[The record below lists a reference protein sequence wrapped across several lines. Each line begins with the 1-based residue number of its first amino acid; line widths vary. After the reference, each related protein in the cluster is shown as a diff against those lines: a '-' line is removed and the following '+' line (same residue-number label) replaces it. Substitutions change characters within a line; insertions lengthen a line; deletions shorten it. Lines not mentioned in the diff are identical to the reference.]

1 MWSWERSRRRR
12 ACEAHNCLCQEASDV
27 LAEARKEGISNVY
40 VSAVLLRCLSIHIL
54 APPPL
59 PLVITLQRRR
69 TYAKQ
74 SLNCYANCC
83 QLHGNAFVR
92 LNKHNK
98 KDHPHARTT
107 SRKVLN
113 NYTDLHVICNW
124 ICDDA
129 SRPFKILGNTF
140 LEQMSFSHVFQVIP
154 IFKFI

>member
-1 MWSWERSRRRR
+1 MWSCERSRRRR

-40 VSAVLLRCLSIHIL
+40 VSAVLLPQHPHPC
-54 APPPL
+54 PPPPM

-69 TYAKQ
+69 AYAKQ

-129 SRPFKILGNTF
+129 SRRFKILGNTY
-140 LEQMSFSHVFQVIP
+140 LEQISFSQVFQVIP
-154 IFKFI
+154 ILKFI